1 VKGILLAGGR
11 GTRLYPSTKIL
22 SKQVLPVYDK
32 PMIYYP
38 LTILMLAGI
47 REILVIST
55 AQDLPSIKSL
65 LGDGENLGMK
75 LSYDVQA
82 EPNGIAEALLIGESF
97 LKREPCAL
105 VLGDNLHIM
114 DRAQEILGD
123 AAQLKEGAL
132 LFAHQVSNPSRFGV
146 VTFGQ
151 NGEVLDITEKPEKPL
166 SDWAVTGLYFYDGS
180 ASERAKSLLPSK
192 RGELEITDLNR
203 SYLSGVGGE
212 LSMQKMSRSAV
223 WMDMGTPDALHEAAS
238 HVARA
243 QRQSGAKI
251 GCVEEVAL
259 RQGFISAE
267 QLRSYATALDKSE
280 YSDYLIRLCSGA
292 SR

>member
-1 VKGILLAGGR
+1 
-11 GTRLYPSTKIL
+11 
-22 SKQVLPVYDK
+22 
-32 PMIYYP
+32 
-38 LTILMLAGI
+38 MLAGI

-180 ASERAKSLLPSK
+180 VTARAKALKTHKGLPYITGGILGRLPSVSEEGTSAQADLDQIK
-192 RGELEITDLNR
+192 AKAGFEALQAMRNASPTGGALGNVSDAEGRRLEASAAALAQAQGTTAFKSKLDRYIEDLER
-203 SYLSGVGGE
+203 SKKSLENAFGAQYGSVKPKTSSSVDDL
-212 LSMQKMSRSAV
+212 LQKY
-223 WMDMGTPDALHEAAS
+223 
-238 HVARA
+238 
-243 QRQSGAKI
+243 Q
-251 GCVEEVAL
+251 
-259 RQGFISAE
+259 
-267 QLRSYATALDKSE
+267 
-280 YSDYLIRLCSGA
+280 
-292 SR
+292 

>member
-1 VKGILLAGGR
+1 MKGILLAGGR

-38 LTILMLAGI
+38 LTTLMLAGI

-75 LSYDVQA
+75 LSYEVQA
-82 EPNGIAEALLIGESF
+82 EPNGIAEALLIGEKF
-97 LKREPCAL
+97 LQREPCAL

-114 DRAQEILGD
+114 DRAQEILRE
-123 AAQLKEGAL
+123 AAQLQEGAL
-132 LFAHQVSNPSRFGV
+132 LFTHQVPDPSRFGV

-203 SYLSGVGGE
+203 SYLSGVGGV
-212 LSMQKMSRSAV
+212 LSIQKMSRSAF
-223 WMDMGTPDALHEAAS
+223 WIDMGTPDALLEAAS
-238 HVARA
+238 HVAQA

-280 YSDYLIRLCSGA
+280 YSDYLIRLSAGA
-292 SR
+292 PR

>member
-1 VKGILLAGGR
+1 MKGILLAGGR

-38 LTILMLAGI
+38 LTTLMLAGI
-47 REILVIST
+47 RESLVIST

-75 LSYDVQA
+75 LSYEVQA
-82 EPNGIAEALLIGESF
+82 EPNGIAEALIIGEQF
-97 LKREPCAL
+97 LQREPCAL

-114 DRAQEILGD
+114 DRAQEILSE
-123 AAQLKEGAL
+123 AAQLQEGAL
-132 LFAHQVSNPSRFGV
+132 LFTHQVPDPSRFGV

-151 NGEVLDITEKPEKPL
+151 NGEVLEITEKPEKPL

-203 SYLSGVGGE
+203 SYLSGAGGA
-212 LSMQKMSRSAV
+212 LSIQKLSRSAF
-223 WMDMGTPDALHEAAS
+223 WIDMGTPDALHEAAS
-238 HVARA
+238 HVAQA

-280 YSDYLIRLCSGA
+280 YSDYLIRLCAGA
-292 SR
+292 PR

>member
-1 VKGILLAGGR
+1 MKGILLAGGR

-38 LTILMLAGI
+38 LTTLMLAGI

-75 LSYDVQA
+75 LSYEVQA
-82 EPNGIAEALLIGESF
+82 EPNGIAEALLIGENF
-97 LKREPCAL
+97 LQREPCAL

-114 DRAQEILGD
+114 DRAQEILRE
-123 AAQLKEGAL
+123 AAQLQEGAL
-132 LFAHQVSNPSRFGV
+132 LFTHQVPDPSRFGV

-203 SYLSGVGGE
+203 SYLSGAGGA
-212 LSMQKMSRSAV
+212 LSIQKLSRSAF
-223 WMDMGTPDALHEAAS
+223 WIDMGTPDALHEAAS
-238 HVARA
+238 HVAQA

-280 YSDYLIRLCSGA
+280 YSDYLIRLSAGA
-292 SR
+292 PR

>member
-1 VKGILLAGGR
+1 
-11 GTRLYPSTKIL
+11 
-22 SKQVLPVYDK
+22 
-32 PMIYYP
+32 MIYYP
-38 LTILMLAGI
+38 LTTLMLAGI

-65 LGDGENLGMK
+65 LGDGENLGVK

-82 EPNGIAEALLIGESF
+82 EPNGIAEALLIGENF
-97 LKREPCAL
+97 LERKPCAL

-114 DRAQEILGD
+114 DRAQEILSE
-123 AAQLKEGAL
+123 AAQLQEGAL
-132 LFAHQVSNPSRFGV
+132 LFTHQVPDPSRFGV

-151 NGEVLDITEKPEKPL
+151 NGEVLDITEKPEKPP

-203 SYLSGVGGE
+203 SYLSGVGDA
-212 LSMQKMSRSAV
+212 LSIQKMSRSAV
-223 WMDMGTPDALHEAAS
+223 WIDMGTPESLHEAAS
-238 HVARA
+238 HIQRA
-243 QRQSGAKI
+243 QRQSGTKI

-267 QLRSYATALDKSE
+267 QLRSHATALDKSE
-280 YSDYLIRLCSGA
+280 YSDYLIRLCAGA
-292 SR
+292 PR

>member
-1 VKGILLAGGR
+1 
-11 GTRLYPSTKIL
+11 
-22 SKQVLPVYDK
+22 
-32 PMIYYP
+32 
-38 LTILMLAGI
+38 MLAGI

-65 LGDGENLGMK
+65 LGDGENFGMK

-238 HVARA
+238 YVARA

-259 RQGFISAE
+259 RQGFISTE
-267 QLRSYATALDKSE
+267 QLRLYATALDKSE
-280 YSDYLIRLCSGA
+280 YSDYLIRLCAGA
-292 SR
+292 PR

>member
-1 VKGILLAGGR
+1 
-11 GTRLYPSTKIL
+11 
-22 SKQVLPVYDK
+22 
-32 PMIYYP
+32 MIYYP
-38 LTILMLAGI
+38 LTTLMLAGI

-75 LSYDVQA
+75 LSYEVQA
-82 EPNGIAEALLIGESF
+82 EPNGIAEALLIGEKF
-97 LKREPCAL
+97 LQREPCAL
-105 VLGDNLHIM
+105 ILGDNLHIM
-114 DRAQEILGD
+114 DRAQEILRE
-123 AAQLKEGAL
+123 AAQLQEGAL
-132 LFAHQVSNPSRFGV
+132 LFTHQVPDPSRFGV
-146 VTFGQ
+146 VTLGQ

-203 SYLSGVGGE
+203 SYLSGVGGV
-212 LSMQKMSRSAV
+212 LSIQKMSRSAF
-223 WMDMGTPDALHEAAS
+223 WIDMGTPDALLEAAS
-238 HVARA
+238 HVAQA

-280 YSDYLIRLCSGA
+280 YSDYLIRLSAGA
-292 SR
+292 PR

>member
-1 VKGILLAGGR
+1 MKGILLAGGR

-38 LTILMLAGI
+38 LTTLMLAGI

-223 WMDMGTPDALHEAAS
+223 WIDMGTPESLHEAAS
-238 HVARA
+238 HIQRA

-267 QLRSYATALDKSE
+267 QLRLYATALDKSE
-280 YSDYLIRLCSGA
+280 YSDYLIRLCAGA
-292 SR
+292 PR

>member
-1 VKGILLAGGR
+1 
-11 GTRLYPSTKIL
+11 
-22 SKQVLPVYDK
+22 
-32 PMIYYP
+32 MIYYP
-38 LTILMLAGI
+38 LTTLMLAGI

-65 LGDGENLGMK
+65 LGDGRDLGLR
-75 LSYDVQA
+75 LSYEVQA
-82 EPNGIAEALLIGESF
+82 EPNGIAEALLIGEKF
-97 LKREPCAL
+97 LQREPCAL

-114 DRAQEILGD
+114 DRAQEILSE
-123 AAQLKEGAL
+123 AAQLQEGAL
-132 LFAHQVSNPSRFGV
+132 LFTHQVPDPSRFGV

-151 NGEVLDITEKPEKPL
+151 NGEVLEITEKPEKPL

-203 SYLSGVGGE
+203 SYLSGVGGA
-212 LSMQKMSRSAV
+212 LSIQKMSRSAF
-223 WMDMGTPDALHEAAS
+223 WIDMGTPDALHEAAS
-238 HVARA
+238 HVAQA

-280 YSDYLIRLCSGA
+280 YSDYLIRLCAGA
-292 SR
+292 PR